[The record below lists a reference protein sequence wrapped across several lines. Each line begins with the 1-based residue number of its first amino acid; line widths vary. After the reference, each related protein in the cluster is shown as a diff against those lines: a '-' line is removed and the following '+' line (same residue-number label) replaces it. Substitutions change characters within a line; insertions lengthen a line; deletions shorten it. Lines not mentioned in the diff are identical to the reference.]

1 MKRGEMTKIPF
12 HNKELLDK
20 FSYFEQCANEDYLAH
35 FRGQGLNY
43 KAKDAQKWTG
53 LQHLH
58 DILNKRRDHE
68 GFPEQLKSYSLQHNT
83 FHQNVNTDLEEGNEK
98 LREVWAKLDEIKM
111 MMGFRVNA
119 LFCVYPPGGFI
130 SWHNNA
136 NASAYN
142 LIFTWSEN
150 GDGGFRYLNRRNS
163 KVVTIRDEPGWQCK
177 AGYFASYDENLPLD
191 LMYHSAYTNCWRITI
206 AFTLDTSESSFHL
219 QQTIIDGISSV
230 Q

>member
-12 HNKELLDK
+12 LNKELLEK
-20 FSYFEQCANEDYLAH
+20 FSYFEKCADTDYLNH
-35 FRGQGLNY
+35 FKGQGLEL
-43 KAKDAQKWTG
+43 KGKDGAKWTG
-53 LQHLH
+53 FQHLK
-58 DILNKRRDHE
+58 DILDQGTEHE
-68 GFPEQLKSYSLQHNT
+68 GFPKYLKSYSLQHNT
-83 FHQNVNTDLEEGNEK
+83 FHQDPNTDLKVGGEK
-98 LREVWAKLDEIKM
+98 LQDLWDKLDEIKM

-142 LIFTWSEN
+142 LIFTWSEK
-150 GDGGFRYLNRRNS
+150 GEGGFRYLNRHTG

-177 AGYFASYDENLPLD
+177 SGYFASYKENPRD

-219 QQTIIDGISSV
+219 QQTIIDGISSPE
-230 Q
+230 